1 LIESAGVDKERFV
14 KKLGIA
20 AAILVMLSVGAFSA
34 AAMSHGDAKI
44 RIYWTSS
51 GLLGPFSIL
60 DVLTNY
66 PKDQDRQVMMP
77 VVMFIIDH
85 PKGLIVFDTGN
96 NALPP
101 GPHRQHRNVSGC
113 HPRDPE
119 EGVVPGLV
127 AGEVPARRRARH
139 GRL

>member
-66 PKDQDRQVMMP
+66 PK
-77 VVMFIIDH
+77 
-85 PKGLIVFDTGN
+85 
-96 NALPP
+96 ALPP

-119 EGVVPGLV
+119 EGAVPGVV
-127 AGEVPARRRARH
+127 A
-139 GRL
+139 